1 MIDIEFTT
9 IRGKLK
15 GQKLIVNQI
24 CNDWVIA
31 NYEDGNYAN
40 DGQPISLRN
49 VWIPDSIDR
58 AMLLQMEANKK
69 LGQMFRM
76 YFDIDEFVMT
86 GKFKRL
92 NLSKINEE
100 SVKNG

>member
-15 GQKLIVNQI
+15 GQKLIVHQI
-24 CNDWVIA
+24 CNDWVTA
-31 NYEDGNYAN
+31 KYTDGSYAN

-49 VWIPDSIDR
+49 VVIEHPADR
-58 AMLLQMEANKK
+58 AMIYRMEIEKK

-76 YFDIDEFVMT
+76 YFDFKEFINT

-92 NLSKINEE
+92 KWQ
-100 SVKNG
+100 K